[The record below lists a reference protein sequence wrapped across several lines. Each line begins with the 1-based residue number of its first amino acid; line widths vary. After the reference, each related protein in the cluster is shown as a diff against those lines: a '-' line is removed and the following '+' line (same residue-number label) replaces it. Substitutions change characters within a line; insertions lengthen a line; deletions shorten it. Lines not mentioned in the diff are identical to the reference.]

1 MKNLLKFISIG
12 LVLRVVGFSQVTQ
25 QSAVV
30 EAADVSEDD
39 IEFMDTTDT
48 VVKSYKASSTDTT
61 VYLYVRDKDLNT
73 THTGTT
79 EWKSSS
85 STDRAINET
94 SLLTLDDATAI
105 VTTVV

>member
-12 LVLRVVGFSQVTQ
+12 LVLMVVVFSQVTQ

-39 IEFMDTTDT
+39 IEFMDTADA
-48 VVKSYKASSTDTT
+48 VVKSYKASSSDTS

-73 THTGTT
+73 THTGVT
-79 EWKSSS
+79 EWSSS
-85 STDRAINET
+85 HASLDRLI
-94 SLLTLDDATAI
+94 DDGATWTIDTNAP
-105 VTTVV
+105 

>member
-12 LVLRVVGFSQVTQ
+12 LVLMVVVFSQVTQ

-39 IEFMDTTDT
+39 IEFMDTADA
-48 VVKSYKASSTDTT
+48 VVKSYMASGTDST

-73 THTGTT
+73 IHTGQT
-79 EWKSSS
+79 EWKL
-85 STDRAINET
+85 
-94 SLLTLDDATAI
+94 SLI
-105 VTTVV
+105 HI